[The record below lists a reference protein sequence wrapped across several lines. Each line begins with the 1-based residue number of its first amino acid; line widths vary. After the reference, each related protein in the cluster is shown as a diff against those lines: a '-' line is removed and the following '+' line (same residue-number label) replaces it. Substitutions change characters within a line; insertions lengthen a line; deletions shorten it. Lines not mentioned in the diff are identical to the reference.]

1 MPRVNPRT
9 RTGCLPCRQRKKKCD
24 EAKPRCR
31 ACTRNKL
38 QCAWPPHIIRIF
50 GLDTGQAQDLDNLLA
65 QEELE
70 SPAEVQSRVNTPLP
84 IPCAASATKD
94 ISWSL
99 ESRGLLSGTR
109 AGMLMPESPM
119 LLSHYLEDTAPKL
132 APAPDIPWV
141 SWILP
146 VAYYDDL
153 LMNAILALSGGHLL
167 YKLPNN
173 QEIRHATHRHYSSTV
188 QTLYQAFDDERDS

>member
-1 MPRVNPRT
+1 
-9 RTGCLPCRQRKKKCD
+9 
-24 EAKPRCR
+24 
-31 ACTRNKL
+31 
-38 QCAWPPHIIRIF
+38 
-50 GLDTGQAQDLDNLLA
+50 
-65 QEELE
+65 
-70 SPAEVQSRVNTPLP
+70 
-84 IPCAASATKD
+84 
-94 ISWSL
+94 
-99 ESRGLLSGTR
+99 
-109 AGMLMPESPM
+109 MLMPESPM

-146 VAYYDDL
+146 VAYDDDL

-188 QTLYQAFDDERDS
+188 QTLYQTFDDESTLSEPLALLRVALTILILFHYEVCFQVTFAFACLTWI